1 MLHIIEK
8 PQLSFSIKQ
17 GVLASTVPHI
27 QYDEYAGTYLPAV
40 FFQHYIFRSAILD
53 PLPVLL
59 YCNLRIQFDAVVGLL
74 TNNRSLQ

>member
-53 PLPVLL
+53 LLPV
-59 YCNLRIQFDAVVGLL
+59 
-74 TNNRSLQ
+74 